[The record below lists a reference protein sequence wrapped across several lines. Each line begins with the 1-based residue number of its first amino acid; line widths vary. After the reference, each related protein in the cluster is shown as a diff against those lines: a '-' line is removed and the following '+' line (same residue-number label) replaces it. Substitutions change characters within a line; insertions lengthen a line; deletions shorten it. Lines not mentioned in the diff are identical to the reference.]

1 MTDIQYSEFEC
12 ELKILETLIL
22 PELQM
27 VCGFP
32 SALDHVSSMVDSTKN
47 MKSSSVGKAAG
58 LCAEVGPSGA
68 FGILLTFCPPFR
80 WGWGCS
86 FDIVIRRSG
95 PVVPSL
101 VHIHLLCLRRGGVLV
116 SPQNCKP

>member
-1 MTDIQYSEFEC
+1 M
-12 ELKILETLIL
+12 

-32 SALDHVSSMVDSTKN
+32 SALDHVSSMVDRARN
-47 MKSSSVGKAAG
+47 MKSSSVEKAAD
-58 LCAEVGPSGA
+58 EIGPSGA
-68 FGILLTFCPPFR
+68 LGILLTFSPPFR

-95 PVVPSL
+95 SVGRSL
-101 VHIHLLCLRRGGVLV
+101 VHIHLLSSGALV
-116 SPQNCKP
+116 SPHPEFSPDG